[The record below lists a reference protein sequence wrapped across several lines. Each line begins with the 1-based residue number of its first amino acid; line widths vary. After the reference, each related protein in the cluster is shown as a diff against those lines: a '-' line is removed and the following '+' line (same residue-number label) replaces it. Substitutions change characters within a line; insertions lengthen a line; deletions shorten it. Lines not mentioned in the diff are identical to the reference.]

1 VSWPNHGRPVQYDFS
16 GGNPVEQLL
25 ISNPN
30 RVNLGR
36 IGLAFMDDAGMI
48 LNVTES
54 DIDNTTQ
61 ILDQEN
67 GNENIIEFKNYNL
80 GARELSFGS

>member
-1 VSWPNHGRPVQYDFS
+1 
-16 GGNPVEQLL
+16 
-25 ISNPN
+25 
-30 RVNLGR
+30 
-36 IGLAFMDDAGMI
+36 MDDAGMI